1 MQDKINSY
9 TCILTYLHIG
19 IVFYLSPG
27 SKVTEV
33 IEKNRFPELVQALL
47 GEKYTKDIEQL
58 KVKAVLEY
66 DNGDYFFLSVHNNDF
81 VKMKNCFSSK

>member
-1 MQDKINSY
+1 MKDEINWH
-9 TCILTYLHIG
+9 TCIVIYLG

-47 GEKYTKDIEQL
+47 GEKNTKDIEQL
-58 KVKAVLEY
+58 KVKAVLDY
-66 DNGDYFFLSVHNNDF
+66 DNGDYLFLSVHNNDF
-81 VKMKNCFSSK
+81 VKMKNYFSK

>member
-1 MQDKINSY
+1 MKDKINSY
-9 TCILTYLHIG
+9 TCILTYLHLG

-47 GEKYTKDIEQL
+47 GEKNTKDIEQL

-66 DNGDYFFLSVHNNDF
+66 DNGNYLFSSVHNNDF
-81 VKMKNCFSSK
+81 VKMKNCFSNK